1 MMKKKIVIIT
11 DDFTSA
17 MDNGAGFS
25 EKGLK
30 TAIIT
35 DIHHI
40 EKVFNNVDVLVID
53 TESRLNKK
61 EDAFQKVMKV
71 AKILNN
77 YKIDYIYKT
86 IDSTLRGNIG
96 AEIEALMDTT
106 GRDLCFVAPA
116 YPTNGR
122 TTVGAMQFYHWVPL
136 ENTEFSHDPIN
147 PVSQSYIPDIISG
160 QTRKKV
166 GVINLRVIMQGIKA
180 ISYKIKDLIEEE
192 VEIMVFDA
200 ISNENLLN
208 IARTIP
214 LINKPVII
222 VGSTGWAEHLPEGLE
237 IIKKR
242 KKDSNKRVVVISGSL
257 SDVTRKQ
264 IIYASKNNDI
274 TIIDINLEK
283 IFSENYEK
291 ETTKIANQAM
301 EYMNKGK
308 HVIIRS
314 AKNYESI
321 KLANKSSN
329 EMGFNTF
336 QTSERIALFLG
347 KVAFCIC
354 RSMKEKM
361 YGLLLTGGDTALK
374 TIKAMNIS
382 QTIVKE
388 EVLPGI
394 PSGYFINEEFKNI
407 RVVVKAGAFG
417 NEDAILRIIEFL
429 IKEGKSEYNE

>member
-1 MMKKKIVIIT
+1 MKKKIVIIT

-30 TAIIT
+30 TVIIT

-40 EKVFNNVDVLVID
+40 EKVLNNVDVLVID

-96 AEIEALMDTT
+96 AEIEALMDATR
-106 GRDLCFVAPA
+106 RDLCFVAPA

-136 ENTEFSHDPIN
+136 ENTEFSQDPIN
-147 PVSQSYIPDIISG
+147 PVLQSFIPDIISL

-166 GVINLRVIMQGIKA
+166 GVVNLKIVMQGIKA
-180 ISYKIKDLIEEE
+180 ILCKIEDLIEEE
-192 VEIMVFDA
+192 VEIIVFDA
-200 ISNENLLN
+200 MSNENLLN
-208 IARTIP
+208 IAKTIP
-214 LINKPVII
+214 FINKPVII

-242 KKDSNKRVVVISGSL
+242 KKDNNKVVLVISGSL
-257 SDVTRKQ
+257 SDVTRRQ
-264 IIYASKNNDI
+264 IIYASKNIDI
-274 TIIDINLEK
+274 AIIDINLEK
-283 IFSENYEK
+283 IFSKNYEK
-291 ETTKIANQAM
+291 ETIKITNQAM
-301 EYMNKGK
+301 DFINKGK

-314 AKNYESI
+314 AKNRELVNLTNQI
-321 KLANKSSN
+321 ANT
-329 EMGFNTF
+329 MGLTDF
-336 QTSERIALFLG
+336 QASERIAFLLG
-347 KVAFCIC
+347 KVASCIC
-354 RSMKEKM
+354 KNMKMKIQ
-361 YGLLLTGGDTALK
+361 GLVLTGGDISIK

-382 QTIVKE
+382 QTIIKE

-394 PSGYFINEEFKNI
+394 PSGYFINKEFKNI

-417 NEDAILRIIEFL
+417 DESAIVRIIEFL
-429 IKEGKSEYNE
+429 MKEGKHEYNE

>member
-1 MMKKKIVIIT
+1 MKKKIVIIT

-25 EKGLK
+25 KKGLK
-30 TAIIT
+30 TVIIT

-40 EKVFNNVDVLVID
+40 EKVLNNSDILVID
-53 TESRLNKK
+53 TESKLNKK
-61 EDAFQKVMKV
+61 EGAFQKVVEV

-106 GRDLCFVAPA
+106 RRDLCFVAPA

-122 TTVGAMQFYHWVPL
+122 TTGWAMQFYHWVPL

-147 PVSQSYIPDIISG
+147 PVSQSFIPDIISL
-160 QTRKKV
+160 QTRKKI
-166 GVINLRVIMQGIKA
+166 GVINLRVVMQGIKA
-180 ISYKIKDLIEEE
+180 ILCKIKELIEKG
-192 VEIMVFDA
+192 VEIIVFDA

-214 LINKPVII
+214 FINKLVII

-242 KKDSNKRVVVISGSL
+242 KKDKNKVVLVISGSL
-257 SDVTRKQ
+257 SEVTRKQ
-264 IIYASKNNDI
+264 IIYASKNMDI
-274 TIIDINLEK
+274 AIIDINLEK
-283 IFSENYEK
+283 IFSKNYEE
-291 ETTKIANQAM
+291 ETIKITNQTI

-314 AKNYESI
+314 AKNRESI
-321 KLANKSSN
+321 NLANKISN
-329 EMGFNTF
+329 GMGFNNF
-336 QTSERIALFLG
+336 QTSERVAFFLG

-354 RSMKEKM
+354 KNMKKKM
-361 YGLLLTGGDTALK
+361 YGLILTGGDIALK
-374 TIKAMNIS
+374 TIQAMGIS
-382 QTIVKE
+382 ETMVQE

-394 PSGYFINEEFKNI
+394 PSGCFINKEFKNI

-417 NEDAILRIIEFL
+417 DENAIVRIIEFL
-429 IKEGKSEYNE
+429 MREGKNEYNE

>member
-1 MMKKKIVIIT
+1 VKKKIVIIA

-30 TAIIT
+30 TVVIT

-40 EKVFNNVDVLVID
+40 EKVLSHVDVLVID
-53 TESRLNKK
+53 TESRLDTK
-61 EDAFQKVMKV
+61 EDAFQKLVEV

-77 YKIDYIYKT
+77 YKVDYIYKT

-96 AEIEALMDTT
+96 AEIGALMETT

-136 ENTEFSHDPIN
+136 ENTEFSQDPIN
-147 PVSQSYIPDIISG
+147 PVSQSFIPDIISL

-166 GVINLRVIMQGIKA
+166 DVVNLRVIMQGIKA
-180 ISYKIKDLIEEE
+180 ILGKIKDLIEDG
-192 VEIMVFDA
+192 VEIIVFDA

-214 LINKPVII
+214 LIDKPVII
-222 VGSTGWAEHLPEGLE
+222 VGSTGWAEHLPESLE

-242 KKDSNKRVVVISGSL
+242 KKDNNKVVLVISGSL
-257 SDVTRKQ
+257 SEVTRKQ
-264 IIYASKNNDI
+264 IIYASNNIDI
-274 TIIDINLEK
+274 TIIDINPEK
-283 IFSENYEK
+283 IFSKNYEK
-291 ETTKIANQAM
+291 EIIKSANQAM
-301 EYMNKGK
+301 EYINKGK
-308 HVIIRS
+308 HVIVRS
-314 AKNYESI
+314 GKNREFI
-321 KLANKSSN
+321 NLTNQLANT
-329 EMGFNTF
+329 MGLTNF
-336 QTSERIALFLG
+336 QASERIAVFLG
-347 KVAFCIC
+347 KVAFSIC
-354 RSMKEKM
+354 KDMKKKM
-361 YGLLLTGGDTALK
+361 YGLVLTGGDIALK
-374 TIKAMNIS
+374 TIKAMDIS
-382 QTIVKE
+382 ETMVQE

-394 PSGYFINEEFKNI
+394 PSGCFINNEFKDI

-417 NEDAILRIIEFL
+417 DESAIVRIIEFL
-429 IKEGKSEYNE
+429 MREGKNEYHE

>member
-1 MMKKKIVIIT
+1 MKKKIVIIA

-30 TAIIT
+30 TVVIT

-40 EKVFNNVDVLVID
+40 DKVLNNVDVLVID

-96 AEIEALMDTT
+96 AEIEALMDATR
-106 GRDLCFVAPA
+106 RDLCFVAPA

-136 ENTEFSHDPIN
+136 ENTEFSQDPIN
-147 PVSQSYIPDIISG
+147 PVSQSFIPDIISL

-180 ISYKIKDLIEEE
+180 ILCKIKDLIEEE
-192 VEIMVFDA
+192 VEIIVFDA

-214 LINKPVII
+214 FINKPVII
-222 VGSTGWAEHLPEGLE
+222 VGSTGWAEHLPESLE

-242 KKDSNKRVVVISGSL
+242 KKDNNKVVLIISGSL
-257 SDVTRKQ
+257 SEVTRKQ
-264 IIYASKNNDI
+264 IVSTGNNIDI
-274 TIIDINLEK
+274 VIIDINPEK
-283 IFSENYEK
+283 IFSKNDEE
-291 ETTKIANQAM
+291 EVTKITNQAI
-301 EYMNKGK
+301 ENMNKGK
-308 HVIIRS
+308 HVIVRS
-314 AKNYESI
+314 GKNREFVNLTNQ
-321 KLANKSSN
+321 LANT
-329 EMGFNTF
+329 MGLTNF
-336 QTSERIALFLG
+336 QASERIAIFLG
-347 KVAFCIC
+347 KVAFSIC
-354 RSMKEKM
+354 KDMKKKM
-361 YGLLLTGGDTALK
+361 CGLVLTGGDIALK
-374 TIKAMNIS
+374 TIKAMGIS
-382 QTIVKE
+382 ETMVQE

-394 PSGYFINEEFKNI
+394 PSGCFINNEFKDI

-417 NEDAILRIIEFL
+417 DEGAIVRIIKFL
-429 IKEGKSEYNE
+429 MEESKNEKSE

>member
-1 MMKKKIVIIT
+1 MKKKIVIIA

-30 TAIIT
+30 TVIIT

-40 EKVFNNVDVLVID
+40 EKAFNNVDVLVID
-53 TESRLNKK
+53 TESRLDKK
-61 EDAFQKVMKV
+61 EDAFQKVMKI

-77 YKIDYIYKT
+77 YRIDYIYKT

-96 AEIEALMDTT
+96 AEIEALMDATR
-106 GRDLCFVAPA
+106 RDLCFVAPA

-136 ENTEFSHDPIN
+136 ENTEFFQDPIN
-147 PVSQSYIPDIISG
+147 PVSQSFIPDIISL

-180 ISYKIKDLIEEE
+180 ILCKIKDLIEEE
-192 VEIMVFDA
+192 VEIIVFDA

-222 VGSTGWAEHLPEGLE
+222 VGSTGWAEHLPESLE

-242 KKDSNKRVVVISGSL
+242 KKDNNKVVLVISGSL
-257 SDVTRKQ
+257 SDVTGRQ
-264 IIYASKNNDI
+264 IIYASKNTDI
-274 TIIDINLEK
+274 VIIDINLKK
-283 IFSENYEK
+283 IFSRNYEE
-291 ETTKIANQAM
+291 ETIKITNQAM
-301 EYMNKGK
+301 NYMNKGQ

-314 AKNYESI
+314 AKNREFVNLTNQI
-321 KLANKSSN
+321 ANT
-329 EMGFNTF
+329 MGLTDF
-336 QTSERIALFLG
+336 QASERIAFFLG

-354 RSMKEKM
+354 KNMKMKIQ
-361 YGLLLTGGDTALK
+361 GLVLTGGDISIK

-382 QTIVKE
+382 QTIVQE

-394 PSGYFINEEFKNI
+394 PSGCFINKEFKDI

-417 NEDAILRIIEFL
+417 EESAIVKIIEFL
-429 IKEGKSEYNE
+429 MKEGKNKYNE

>member
-1 MMKKKIVIIT
+1 MKKKIVIIT

-30 TAIIT
+30 TVIIT
-35 DIHHI
+35 DLHHI
-40 EKVFNNVDVLVID
+40 EKVLNNVDVLVID

-61 EDAFQKVMKV
+61 EDAFQKVMEI

-77 YKIDYIYKT
+77 YEIDYIYKT

-96 AEIEALMDTT
+96 AEIEALMDATR
-106 GRDLCFVAPA
+106 RDLCFVAPA

-136 ENTEFSHDPIN
+136 ENTEFSQDPIN
-147 PVSQSYIPDIISG
+147 PVSQSFIPDIISL

-166 GVINLRVIMQGIKA
+166 GAINLRVIMQGGKA
-180 ISYKIKDLIEEE
+180 ILCKIKDLIEEG
-192 VEIMVFDA
+192 VEIIVFDA

-208 IARTIP
+208 IAKTIP
-214 LINKPVII
+214 FINKPVII

-242 KKDSNKRVVVISGSL
+242 KKDNNKVVLVISGSL
-257 SDVTRKQ
+257 SEVTRRQ
-264 IIYASKNNDI
+264 IIYASKNIDI
-274 TIIDINLEK
+274 AIIDINLEK
-283 IFSENYEK
+283 IFSGNYEK
-291 ETTKIANQAM
+291 ETIKITNQAM
-301 EYMNKGK
+301 DYINKGK

-314 AKNYESI
+314 AKNRGFI
-321 KLANKSSN
+321 NLTNQIANTI
-329 EMGFNTF
+329 GLTDF
-336 QTSERIALFLG
+336 QASERIAFFLG
-347 KVAFCIC
+347 KVASCIC
-354 RSMKEKM
+354 KNMKMKIQ
-361 YGLLLTGGDTALK
+361 GLVLTGGDISIK

-382 QTIVKE
+382 QTIVQE

-394 PSGYFINEEFKNI
+394 PSGYFINKEFKNI

-417 NEDAILRIIEFL
+417 NESAIVRIIEFL
-429 IKEGKSEYNE
+429 MKDGKNKYNE

>member
-1 MMKKKIVIIT
+1 MKKKIVIIT

-30 TAIIT
+30 TVVIT
-35 DIHHI
+35 DIYHI
-40 EKVFNNVDVLVID
+40 EKVLNNIDVLVID

-71 AKILNN
+71 GKILNN

-96 AEIEALMDTT
+96 AEIEALMNVTR
-106 GRDLCFVAPA
+106 RDLCFVAPA

-122 TTVGAMQFYHWVPL
+122 TTVGGMQFYHWVPL
-136 ENTEFSHDPIN
+136 ENTEFSQDPIT
-147 PVSQSYIPDIISG
+147 PVSQSFIPDIISL

-166 GVINLRVIMQGIKA
+166 GVINLRIIMKGINA
-180 ISYKIKDLIEEE
+180 ILCKIKDLIEKE
-192 VEIMVFDA
+192 VEIIVFDA

-222 VGSTGWAEHLPEGLE
+222 VGSTGWAEHLPESLE

-242 KKDSNKRVVVISGSL
+242 KKDNNKVVLVISGSL
-257 SDVTRKQ
+257 SEVTRKQ
-264 IIYASKNNDI
+264 IIYASNNIDI
-274 TIIDINLEK
+274 AIIDINPEK
-283 IFSENYEK
+283 IFSRNYEK
-291 ETTKIANQAM
+291 EVIKITHQAI
-301 EYMNKGK
+301 EHMNKGK

-314 AKNYESI
+314 AKNREFI
-321 KLANKSSN
+321 NFANKIAN
-329 EMGFNTF
+329 TMGFTDF
-336 QTSERIALFLG
+336 QASERIAFFLG

-354 RSMKEKM
+354 RSRKKKM
-361 YGLLLTGGDTALK
+361 YGLVLTGGDIALK
-374 TIKAMNIS
+374 TIKAMGIS
-382 QTIVKE
+382 ETIVKE
-388 EVLPGI
+388 QVLPGI
-394 PSGYFINEEFKNI
+394 PSGCFINKEFENI

-417 NEDAILRIIEFL
+417 DEGAIVRIIKFL
-429 IKEGKSEYNE
+429 MREGKNEHNE

>member
-1 MMKKKIVIIT
+1 MKKKIVIIA

-30 TAIIT
+30 TVVIT

-40 EKVFNNVDVLVID
+40 EKVLSHVDVLVID
-53 TESRLNKK
+53 TESRLDTK
-61 EDAFQKVMKV
+61 EDAFQKLVEV

-77 YKIDYIYKT
+77 YKVDYIYKT

-96 AEIEALMDTT
+96 AEIGALMETT

-136 ENTEFSHDPIN
+136 ENTEFSQDPIN
-147 PVSQSYIPDIISG
+147 PVSQSFIPDIISL

-166 GVINLRVIMQGIKA
+166 DVVNLRVIMQGIKA
-180 ISYKIKDLIEEE
+180 ILGKIKDLIEDG
-192 VEIMVFDA
+192 VEIIVFDA

-214 LINKPVII
+214 LIDKPVII
-222 VGSTGWAEHLPEGLE
+222 VGSTGWAEHLPESLE

-242 KKDSNKRVVVISGSL
+242 KKDNNKVVLVISGSL
-257 SDVTRKQ
+257 SEVTRKQ
-264 IIYASKNNDI
+264 IIYASNNIDI
-274 TIIDINLEK
+274 TIIDINPEK
-283 IFSENYEK
+283 IFSKNYEK
-291 ETTKIANQAM
+291 EIIKSANQAM
-301 EYMNKGK
+301 EYINKGK
-308 HVIIRS
+308 HVIVRS
-314 AKNYESI
+314 GKNREFI
-321 KLANKSSN
+321 NLTNQLANT
-329 EMGFNTF
+329 MGLTNF
-336 QTSERIALFLG
+336 QASERIAVFLG
-347 KVAFCIC
+347 KVAFSIC
-354 RSMKEKM
+354 KDMKKKM
-361 YGLLLTGGDTALK
+361 YGLVLTGGDIALK
-374 TIKAMNIS
+374 TIKAMDIS
-382 QTIVKE
+382 ETMVQE

-394 PSGYFINEEFKNI
+394 PSGCFINNEFKDI

-417 NEDAILRIIEFL
+417 DESAIVRIIEFL
-429 IKEGKSEYNE
+429 MREGKNEYHE